1 MMSNQLI
8 HPTAIIGSEVEIEEN
23 VYIGAYSI
31 LEGRIKIGSGTRI
44 EAHCVLKGNLTIG
57 RDNKFYQFCS
67 VGEAPQDLS
76 YKGEETF
83 VEIGDRNTIREYVS
97 IHRATLKQNKLTKI
111 GNDNLLMAH
120 VHIGHDCS
128 IGNDC
133 IFVNS
138 MNLAGHV
145 NIADKVTIGG
155 NCGVTQFVSI
165 GKGCY
170 VGGASA
176 VDRDIPSFCTAMGN
190 RAKLKGI
197 NIIGLRRNGFS
208 KDHISEVVDFFRS
221 MEASALSPRSFIDH
235 GELMVAY
242 KENEIV
248 STIVSDIRSSEVGIA
263 SFSS

>member
-1 MMSNQLI
+1 MNDQLI
-8 HPTAIIGSEVEIEEN
+8 HPTAIIGPEVELGEN
-23 VYIGAYSI
+23 VSIGAYSI
-31 LEGRIKIGSGTRI
+31 LEGKIKIGSGTKI
-44 EAHCVLKGNLTIG
+44 AGHCVLKGSLTIG
-57 RDNKFYQFCS
+57 KDNNFYQFCS
-67 VGEAPQDLS
+67 IGEAPQDLS
-76 YKGEETF
+76 YNNEETF

-97 IHRATLKQNKLTKI
+97 IHRATLKEDRVTKI

-120 VHIGHDCS
+120 VHIGHDCK
-128 IGNDC
+128 IGDKC

-145 NIADKVTIGG
+145 KIADKVTVGG

-165 GKGCY
+165 GQGCY

-208 KDHISEVVDFFRS
+208 KNHISEVVDFFRT
-221 MEASALSPRSFIDH
+221 MEASALSPRSFVDH
-235 GELMVAY
+235 PDFMNSFEG
-242 KENEIV
+242 NEIIN
-248 STIVSDIRSSEVGIA
+248 TIVADIRSSEVGIA